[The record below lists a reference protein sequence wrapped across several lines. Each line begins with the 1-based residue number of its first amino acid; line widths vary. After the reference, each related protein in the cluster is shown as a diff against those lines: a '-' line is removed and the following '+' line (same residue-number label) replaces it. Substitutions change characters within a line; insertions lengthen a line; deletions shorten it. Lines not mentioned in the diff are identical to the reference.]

1 MVWKKP
7 HHPFFLKP
15 FIVGFLFLKNWKPYK
30 RLQWRGF
37 RVERLEEREAAV
49 VGAKGREKDQGA
61 DFFSSWS
68 HSPKKKREKWKEK
81 KKRKRANGE
90 GGIAGIKHRRNSNH
104 LHSREHHCK
113 GSQTSLLSIIQ
124 LFGKTR
130 GKKKH
135 VAVWVFMSFS
145 GFFLV
150 SLFRNYGNLNAN
162 DWV

>member
-49 VGAKGREKDQGA
+49 VGTKGREKDQGA

-81 KKRKRANGE
+81 KKREREPTEKEELLASN
-90 GGIAGIKHRRNSNH
+90 IAGTATISTAVNITVKV
-104 LHSREHHCK
+104 LKPLCF
-113 GSQTSLLSIIQ
+113 LLFSYLVKQ
-124 LFGKTR
+124 GE
-130 GKKKH
+130 KKNMLQYEFL
-135 VAVWVFMSFS
+135 WVFLV
-145 GFFLV
+145 FF
-150 SLFRNYGNLNAN
+150 
-162 DWV
+162 